1 MSHYQPHLRDLEF
14 NLFEVFGRSEAYG
27 RGAFAELDPATAR
40 TVLAE
45 VARMATDDLADSLVD
60 SDRNPPRYDPTSR
73 SVTLPDTFK
82 KAYRTWTDAGF
93 HRLDLPPELG
103 GAGAPPS
110 LYWAVSELVLG
121 ANPAIHL
128 YSLGIGIKVLHQL
141 GTPEQRRLAKA
152 MADRGWGSTMV
163 LTEPEAG
170 SDVGAGRTR
179 AIRQEDGSW
188 HLEGVKRFIT
198 SGEHDLAENIVHLV
212 LARPEGA
219 GPGTKGLS
227 LFIVPKYQVTDWTT
241 GELGA
246 RNGVYATAL
255 EHKMGL
261 KASTTCELTFGAEHP
276 AVGHLLG
283 EAHDGI
289 RQMFHIIEAARMT
302 VGTKSIATLSSGY
315 LTALAYARQR
325 VQGAD
330 LTRSTDKTA
339 PRVTIVHHPDVK
351 RSLLLQKAHA
361 EGMRALV
368 LFTATVQDRMVAAEA
383 AGNTDEEAKALNDLL
398 LPIVKGYGSEKSF
411 EQLTQSLQT
420 LGGSGYLQ
428 DFPVEQYL
436 RDSKID
442 SLYEGTTAIQGLDFF
457 FRKVTRDQGK
467 ALTTLFAGIRE
478 FLDTAAGGDSLA
490 AERALL
496 GTAFDDVR
504 AMVATMT
511 DQLMAS
517 LEDPASLYRVGRNT
531 TRLLFATGDLLLGWL
546 LLRQAAV
553 ALEKQPTATARDA
566 AFYRGKVACA
576 AFFAQEVLPLLT
588 AQRAIAA
595 SAGAEFMEVPE
606 DAM

>member
-121 ANPAIHL
+121 ANPALHL

-179 AIRQEDGSW
+179 AVRQEDGSW

-241 GELGA
+241 GQLGA

-255 EHKMGL
+255 EQKMGL

-496 GTAFDDVR
+496 ATAFEDVR

-553 ALEKQPTATARDA
+553 ALQKQPTATARDA
-566 AFYRGKVACA
+566 AFYQGKVACA

>member
-60 SDRNPPRYDPTSR
+60 SDRNPPRYDPASR

-496 GTAFDDVR
+496 ATAFDDVR

-517 LEDPASLYRVGRNT
+517 LEDPTSLYRVGRNT

>member
-588 AQRAIAA
+588 AQRAITA

>member
-60 SDRNPPRYDPTSR
+60 SDRNPPRYDPGRR

-128 YSLGIGIKVLHQL
+128 YSLGIGVKVLHQL

-496 GTAFDDVR
+496 ATAFDDVR

-517 LEDPASLYRVGRNT
+517 LEEPTSLYRVGRNT

-553 ALEKQPTATARDA
+553 ALEKQSTATARDT

>member
-60 SDRNPPRYDPTSR
+60 SDRNPPRYDPGSR

-383 AGNTDEEAKALNDLL
+383 AGNADEEAKALNDLL

-496 GTAFDDVR
+496 ATAFEDVR
-504 AMVATMT
+504 AMVTTMT

-517 LEDPASLYRVGRNT
+517 LEDPTSLYRVGRNT